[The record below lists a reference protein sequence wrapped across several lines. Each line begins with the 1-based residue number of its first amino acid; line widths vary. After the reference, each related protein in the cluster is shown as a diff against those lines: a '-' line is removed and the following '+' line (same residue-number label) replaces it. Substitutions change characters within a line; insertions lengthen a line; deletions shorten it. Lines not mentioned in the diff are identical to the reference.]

1 MLTETIQHSYGGEN
15 DHLDLLLH
23 DLIRAVDSWPS
34 ECQSVFEEFRGAL
47 EQHIRSE
54 ERLLFPIYEQRSL
67 LKSHSP
73 TAKMRSEHRQL
84 QVLMDEI
91 QQKLDA
97 RDWCID
103 LELTVLKNL
112 LTQHCSAEEL
122 VVYSRIDEVLTTQE
136 REAIIS
142 RPEREGVE

>member
-34 ECQSVFEEFRGAL
+34 ECQNVFEEFRAAL
-47 EQHIRSE
+47 EQHICSE
-54 ERLLFPIYEQRSL
+54 EHLLFPIYEQRSL

-73 TAKMRSEHRQL
+73 TARMRSEHRQL
-84 QVLMDEI
+84 QVLLDAV

-97 RDWCID
+97 RDWSID
-103 LELTVLKNL
+103 LELTVLKKL
-112 LTQHCSAEEL
+112 LAQHCNAEEL
-122 VVYSRIDEVLTTQE
+122 VVYARIDEVLTISE

-142 RPEREGVE
+142 RLEGKQIE